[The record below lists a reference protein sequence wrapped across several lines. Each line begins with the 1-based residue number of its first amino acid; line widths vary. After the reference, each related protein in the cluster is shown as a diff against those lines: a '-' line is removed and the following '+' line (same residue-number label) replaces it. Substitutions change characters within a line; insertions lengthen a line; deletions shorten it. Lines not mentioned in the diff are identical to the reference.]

1 MRIGIYGGSFNPV
14 HNGHIHL
21 AETAVKEFGLDK
33 LFLLPSKKSPHRS
46 SAEYAPDEDR
56 LEMLRLACKDNSLL
70 SVSDYEIKSDR
81 VSYTIYT
88 VEHFR
93 REFPDDELYFLVGS
107 DMLLCFDTWYRYEE
121 ILAQVTLCV
130 ISREIGDIPA
140 LRAKAAELGKSGRI
154 LVSEAA
160 PTEVSSTEIRKKIA
174 KNKDFA
180 CYLDENVVQYIRS
193 KGLYSARG
201 EGKLHYDPDDKKK
214 YLKANLSVKRYTHS
228 LNVAAECRK
237 LAEKYGE
244 DPEKAYFAGLLHDI
258 CKEMPDDQQRA
269 LVEESGYT
277 VCREELETRSLL
289 HGIAGAYFIKKE
301 FGVEDIDILNSIRFH
316 TVGRAGMSRLEEIV
330 YIGDLISAERDYKD
344 VDKMRKLAYTDLNA
358 AMLEAF
364 AFSMKS
370 VIKKGGVIPICTAE
384 GYNFYTRLS
393 KAEK

>member
-1 MRIGIYGGSFNPV
+1 M
-14 HNGHIHL
+14 
-21 AETAVKEFGLDK
+21 
-33 LFLLPSKKSPHRS
+33 
-46 SAEYAPDEDR
+46 
-56 LEMLRLACKDNSLL
+56 
-70 SVSDYEIKSDR
+70 
-81 VSYTIYT
+81 
-88 VEHFR
+88 
-93 REFPDDELYFLVGS
+93 
-107 DMLLCFDTWYRYEE
+107 
-121 ILAQVTLCV
+121 
-130 ISREIGDIPA
+130 
-140 LRAKAAELGKSGRI
+140 
-154 LVSEAA
+154 
-160 PTEVSSTEIRKKIA
+160 
-174 KNKDFA
+174 
-180 CYLDENVVQYIRS
+180 
-193 KGLYSARG
+193 
-201 EGKLHYDPDDKKK
+201 HYDADDKKK

-228 LNVAAECRK
+228 LNVADECRK

-301 FGVEDIDILNSIRFH
+301 FGIEDIDILNSIRFH